1 MRERTAAAHRSTLQ
15 AQAPAPT
22 SSPILTQPP
31 SSPRSACTV
40 DVVVFAPRD
49 GRFVLL
55 ALPADRPRARDK
67 VVVPWQ
73 AFRASELL
81 ADAARRLA
89 RTHLGA
95 DPAWLEQ
102 VGAFADGM
110 RHPSGAA
117 VSICFVAVVA
127 AGAPDPHP
135 PAVWLDAGD
144 VVGLSERQR
153 AMAMGAQQALRN
165 RMDYEPIPFRLLPA
179 HFTLSELQEIY
190 ELLVGRRLHK
200 ASFRRALHAAWLV
213 EPTDQWRSEGRGR
226 PAQLFRYAPRKRRGR
241 RRAVRFDL
249 L

>member
-1 MRERTAAAHRSTLQ
+1 MRKRINSRLRWRGRH
-15 AQAPAPT
+15 APMT
-22 SSPILTQPP
+22 WP
-31 SSPRSACTV
+31 SSQFKA
-40 DVVVFAPRD
+40 AN
-49 GRFVLL
+49 
-55 ALPADRPRARDK
+55 K

-73 AFRASELL
+73 VFRASEPLV
-81 ADAARRLA
+81 DAARRLA

-102 VGAFADGM
+102 VGAFADAM

-117 VSICFVAVVA
+117 VSVCFVAVVA
-127 AGAPDPHP
+127 AGGADPHP
-135 PAVWLDAGD
+135 PAVWLDAGE
-144 VVGLSERQR
+144 VAGLSERQR
-153 AMAMGAQQALRN
+153 AMVLGAQQALRN